1 MRIHFAFWMAVKR
14 ALLLISCGV
23 TVVFTFIFILFQK
36 MLNHSV
42 ITVLLYALSTTFFL
56 TYARSVKI
64 SSMETGVTRNV
75 HTTVNH
81 VIYGMARVIDVNI
94 TTRDKT
100 VQVYLMGFFLIK
112 LVNNDY
118 VS

>member
-1 MRIHFAFWMAVKR
+1 
-14 ALLLISCGV
+14 
-23 TVVFTFIFILFQK
+23 

-42 ITVLLYALSTTFFL
+42 KTVVLHASSTTFFL
-56 TYARSVKI
+56 TYARFVKI
-64 SSMETGVTRNV
+64 PSMETGVTRNV

-100 VQVYLMGFFLIK
+100 VQVYPMRFFEL
-112 LVNNDY
+112 
-118 VS
+118 SW